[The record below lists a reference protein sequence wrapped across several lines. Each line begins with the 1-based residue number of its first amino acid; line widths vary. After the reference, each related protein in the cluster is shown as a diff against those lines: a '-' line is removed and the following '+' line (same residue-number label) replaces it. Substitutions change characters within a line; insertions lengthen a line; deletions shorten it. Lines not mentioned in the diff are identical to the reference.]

1 MTTRKTYTA
10 EFKRQAIDLAAREDV
25 GPIRAARDLGISTSV
40 LYRWR
45 LQAQKAGQAAFPG
58 QGRSTL
64 TPQEQE
70 IQRLRKEVEILRQ
83 EREILKKGSGLLC
96 QRKSLRF
103 AFIAAHL
110 NVFRL
115 DIMCRVLQVTPS
127 GFRNWRRRP
136 CSTRNIE
143 DEHLKLLI
151 EDIHGQHKGRYG
163 APRIQIELAEQ
174 GHHHSVRRIAR
185 LMRDLGLYGK
195 TRRKFVKTTDSK
207 HALPVA
213 PNLLD
218 RNFTPEAP
226 NAVWASDITYIP
238 TKEGWLYLAVTMDL
252 FARTIVG
259 WSMDCTI
266 TAELPLSALNMA
278 VSRRNPPAGVIHHS
292 DRGSQYA
299 SQVFQSA
306 LRENEMLC
314 SMSRK
319 GDCWDNAVVE
329 SFFETLKREL
339 VDGCVYRSH
348 EEARNAIFEYVEVY
362 YNRKRRHSSLGYL
375 TPLEAECQATA
386 A

>member
-1 MTTRKTYTA
+1 
-10 EFKRQAIDLAAREDV
+10 
-25 GPIRAARDLGISTSV
+25 
-40 LYRWR
+40 
-45 LQAQKAGQAAFPG
+45 
-58 QGRSTL
+58 
-64 TPQEQE
+64 
-70 IQRLRKEVEILRQ
+70 
-83 EREILKKGSGLLC
+83 
-96 QRKSLRF
+96 
-103 AFIAAHL
+103 
-110 NVFRL
+110 
-115 DIMCRVLQVTPS
+115 MCRVLQVTPS

-136 CSTRNIE
+136 FSTRKTE
-143 DEHLKLLI
+143 DEQLKLLI

-207 HALPVA
+207 HSLPLV

-218 RNFTPEAP
+218 RNFMPETL
-226 NAVWASDITYIP
+226 NAVWAGDITYIP

-252 FARTIVG
+252 FARTIIG
-259 WSMDCTI
+259 WSMESTM
-266 TAELPLSALNMA
+266 TAELPLAALKMA
-278 VSRRNPPAGVIHHS
+278 VNRRNPPAGVIFHS

-299 SQVFQSA
+299 SHAFQNA
-306 LRENEMLC
+306 LKENEMLP

-348 EEARNAIFEYVEVY
+348 EEARKAIFEYVEVY

>member
-1 MTTRKTYTA
+1 
-10 EFKRQAIDLAAREDV
+10 
-25 GPIRAARDLGISTSV
+25 
-40 LYRWR
+40 
-45 LQAQKAGQAAFPG
+45 
-58 QGRSTL
+58 
-64 TPQEQE
+64 
-70 IQRLRKEVEILRQ
+70 
-83 EREILKKGSGLLC
+83 
-96 QRKSLRF
+96 
-103 AFIAAHL
+103 
-110 NVFRL
+110 
-115 DIMCRVLQVTPS
+115 MCRILQVTPS

-136 CSTRNIE
+136 YSTRKTH
-143 DEHLKLLI
+143 DERLKLLI
-151 EDIHGQHKGRYG
+151 EDIDHQHKGRYG
-163 APRIQIELAEQ
+163 APRIQKQLAAD
-174 GHHHSVRRIAR
+174 GHQHSVRRIAR

-226 NAVWASDITYIP
+226 NTVWASDITYIP

-252 FARTIVG
+252 FARTIAG
-259 WSMDCTI
+259 WSMENTM
-266 TAELPLSALNMA
+266 TAQLPLNALNMA
-278 VSRRNPPAGVIHHS
+278 VSRRKPPAGLIHHS

-299 SQVFQSA
+299 SQAFQNA

-314 SMSRK
+314 SMSNK

-339 VDGCVYRSH
+339 VDGCVYHSH
-348 EEARNAIFEYVEVY
+348 EEARKAIFEYVEVY